1 MQAKIKIAEL
11 DCYEVRR
18 EMVNYMEGDL
28 TAELRA
34 QIEQHLLGCE
44 HCTAVYDGTRNIV
57 HLVGNEKALELPP
70 GFSRRLYRRLLSA
83 SR

>member
-1 MQAKIKIAEL
+1 MQGKVKVAEL

-18 EMVNYMEGDL
+18 ELVNYMEGDL

-44 HCTAVYDGTRNIV
+44 HCTAIYDGTRNV
-57 HLVGNEKALELPP
+57 VKLVGNEKAIELPP
-70 GFSRRLYRRLLSA
+70 GFSRRLYRRLLSQP
-83 SR
+83 R